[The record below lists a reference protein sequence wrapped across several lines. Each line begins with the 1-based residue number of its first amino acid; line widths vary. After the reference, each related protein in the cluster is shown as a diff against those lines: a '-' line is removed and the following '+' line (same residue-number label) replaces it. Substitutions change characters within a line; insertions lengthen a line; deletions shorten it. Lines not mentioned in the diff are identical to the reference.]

1 MARQDWFYDLA
12 VLEGP
17 RPRTPSVWGGI
28 QGDIAGQTDLQ
39 AALALKSDDATV
51 QAALA
56 LKANVAQTVE
66 AFTFTT
72 KQNDLAVASGTTIL
86 RWNGAGTTGITGIA
100 APSTARVV
108 TIVNASTDYLLW
120 LENENTASAAANR
133 LMLPDGF
140 PAFLMPGDTITLF
153 YDLTTARWRVLSWPT
168 RGVQAGMSEFTD
180 YVGVMSP
187 QYAMPFTMGSSGTGS
202 ATSMSS
208 NGVNSSQR
216 AAGSAKLSTG
226 TATNGYAYAGMS
238 TSSMRTGLG
247 AYLFAASI
255 APVIASDGTDTYM
268 IRAGFDEAGSAAF
281 SEAICW
287 EYRWNGSATEWSQT
301 VADNGVVTRS
311 TTGSPSTAVLGAG
324 TRAKLAVFIPQGGT
338 AADFLYSLDS
348 IAWTLASRISSGL
361 PSPSDARLFGPG
373 MQIVKT
379 AGTTN
384 RDACI
389 DWAGYRIQQ
398 VRA

>member
-17 RPRTPSVWGGI
+17 RPRTPGVWGGI

-86 RWNGAGTTGITGIA
+86 RWNGAGATGITGIA

-108 TIVNASTDYLLW
+108 TVVNASTDYLLW

-133 LMLPDGF
+133 LMLPDAF

-168 RGVQAGMSEFTD
+168 RGMGMGLAEWQDQIATHTPL
-180 YVGVMSP
+180 GT
-187 QYAMPFTMGSSGTGS
+187 AAGTGS
-202 ATSMSS
+202 GSFGATST
-208 NGVNSSQR
+208 GVNTTERVDGAFQITTGTTTT
-216 AAGSAKLSTG
+216 GSASIGWVNGTTSNVVPTFGARLVVVRIAFP
-226 TATNGYAYAGMS
+226 TAT
-238 TSSMRTGLG
+238 
-247 AYLFAASI
+247 
-255 APVIASDGTDTYM
+255 DGTETFAVRSGYYDTPVVTDGVY
-268 IRAGFDEAGSAAF
+268 AEYDWSGSAP
-281 SEAICW
+281 
-287 EYRWNGSATEWSQT
+287 R
-301 VADNGVVTRS
+301 VALCTTAGGVVTRN
-311 TTGSPSTAVLGAG
+311 TTNAPSVPAAG
-324 TRAKLAVFIPQGGT
+324 EFFWSALFINPEWTRADLVWS
-338 AADFLYSLDS
+338 ADSVNYAL
-348 IAWTLASRISSGL
+348 TCSSATGFPSSAQLTGL
-361 PSPSDARLFGPG
+361 IYAGIIKS
-373 MQIVKT
+373 
-379 AGTTN
+379 AGTTA
-384 RDACI
+384 RTLAI
-389 DWAGYRIQQ
+389 DGYGHRVQQ